1 MAAFA
6 VPKRGGQEDW
16 LVLKLNEHDIRGE
29 SSRDYVRRIPLWRQA
44 LWLLI
49 CVAMIIISV
58 IGLAFVFVTA
68 RQMFERLPFWLNVL
82 IIASYLVPLAVAA
95 IVKELRDRW

>member
-6 VPKRGGQEDW
+6 VPKRERQEDW

-29 SSRDYVRRIPLWRQA
+29 SSHDYVRRIPLWRHA

-49 CVAMIIISV
+49 CVATIIIIV
-58 IGLAFVFVTA
+58 IGVAFVFVTA
-68 RQMFERLPFWLNVL
+68 RQMFERLPLGLNLL
-82 IIASYLVPLAVAA
+82 IIASYLVPIAVAA
-95 IVKELRDRW
+95 IVMALRARR